1 MGTNPSKGKYYVRPT
16 TKHTATRFPNHCPAQ
31 LFPRIIW
38 GRPFLPRLHRTWRCQ
53 ATHLRRLWNLGPN
66 RLHHDSDRQPEGF
79 PRKRTSKEIMSSQPS
94 EKFCTACGRGLV
106 ATAQIC
112 PDCGTPTSSQTST
125 QQVAAP
131 GQKDWL
137 TALLLSVLL
146 GQLGVDRFYLGQIG
160 LGILK
165 LITFGGCGI
174 WWIIDIV
181 LIANNSI
188 KDSKGQSLIRR

>member
-1 MGTNPSKGKYYVRPT
+1 
-16 TKHTATRFPNHCPAQ
+16 
-31 LFPRIIW
+31 
-38 GRPFLPRLHRTWRCQ
+38 
-53 ATHLRRLWNLGPN
+53 
-66 RLHHDSDRQPEGF
+66 
-79 PRKRTSKEIMSSQPS
+79 
-94 EKFCTACGRGLV
+94 
-106 ATAQIC
+106 
-112 PDCGTPTSSQTST
+112 
-125 QQVAAP
+125 VAAP